1 MKKQRFFQWST
12 LDNAAKIFPPT
23 SSTKDSKVLRFA
35 CELTEE
41 VKPDLLQQAL
51 DETLRQFPFYRSRLK
66 KGIFWYY
73 LEEYEFAPKV
83 EPETD
88 PPCAMLYSGDSRD
101 ALFRVNWYHKR
112 INLEV
117 YHALSDGTG
126 ALHFLRVLVAHYL
139 ALAHGTDFEGLPPTL
154 DYDASATQKMDDS
167 FAKYYSAKDSAP
179 AHANPI
185 AYHLHG
191 AHLPDYRLSIIEG
204 QLSAQ
209 ALLHKAHDHGVT
221 LTVFLVSVLIL
232 SIHSQMSLREEK
244 RPVVITVPVN
254 LRNYFPSAT
263 ARNFFNVVNV
273 GYDFS
278 KGSGEMADI
287 IATVSAALKNELTA
301 EKLARRMNRL
311 AKLEHMMLLRVI
323 PLFLK
328 IPVLRLFNYL
338 SDREVTASFSNI
350 GRVDMPQPLH
360 PYIRLFDIFFV
371 TRRLQT
377 CMATFGDTFVITFT
391 TPLVSAD
398 VQRHFFR
405 TLTGMGIDVIVTT
418 NLAEFEEA
426 D

>member
-1 MKKQRFFQWST
+1 MKKQRIFQWST

-23 SSTKDSKVLRFA
+23 SSAKDSKVLRFA
-35 CELTEE
+35 CELTED
-41 VKPDLLQQAL
+41 VQPDFLQQAL
-51 DETLRQFPFYRSRLK
+51 DKTLRQFPFYRSRLK

-73 LEEYEFAPKV
+73 LEEYDYAPQV
-83 EPETD
+83 GPETD
-88 PPCAMLYSGDSRD
+88 PPCSMLYSGDSRD
-101 ALFRVNWYHKR
+101 ALFRVSWYRKR

-126 ALHFLRVLVAHYL
+126 ALNFLRVLVAHYL
-139 ALAHGTDFEGLPPTL
+139 TIAHDTDFEGLPPLL

-167 FAKYYSAKDSAP
+167 FAKYYSGKTSAP
-179 AHANPI
+179 PEINPV

-191 AHLPDYRLSIIEG
+191 ARLPDYRLSIIEG
-204 QLSAQ
+204 QMSAR
-209 ALLHKAHDHGVT
+209 ALLNKAHEYGVT
-221 LTVFLVSVLIL
+221 LTVFLVSALIS

-278 KGSGEMADI
+278 RGNGEFADI
-287 IATVSAALKNELTA
+287 VAAVSAALKSELTA
-301 EKLARRMNRL
+301 EKLAHRMNRL

-338 SDREVTASFSNI
+338 SDREITASFSNI
-350 GRVDMPQPLH
+350 GKVDMPAQLH

-371 TRRLQT
+371 TRRMQT

-391 TPLVSAD
+391 TPFVSAD
-398 VQRHFFR
+398 VQREFFR
-405 TLTGMGIDVIVTT
+405 TLTGMGIDATITS

>member
-1 MKKQRFFQWST
+1 MKSEWNK
-12 LDNAAKIFPPT
+12 LDNAAKIFPAAQ
-23 SSTKDSKVLRFA
+23 SKKDTQVFRFS
-35 CELTEE
+35 CELYKT
-41 VKPDLLQQAL
+41 VNKDLLQKATE
-51 DETLRQFPFYRSRLK
+51 DTLEEFDIFKSILRRGL
-66 KGIFWYY
+66 FWYY
-73 LEEYEFAPKV
+73 LEEYDYAPQV

-88 PPCAMLYSGDSRD
+88 PPCSMLYSGDSRD
-101 ALFRVNWYHKR
+101 ALFRVSWYRKR

-126 ALHFLRVLVAHYL
+126 ALNFLRVLVAHYL
-139 ALAHGTDFEGLPPTL
+139 TIAHDTDFEGLPPLL

-167 FAKYYSAKDSAP
+167 FAKYYSGKTSAP
-179 AHANPI
+179 PEINPV

-191 AHLPDYRLSIIEG
+191 ARLPDYRLSIIEG
-204 QLSAQ
+204 QMSAR
-209 ALLHKAHDHGVT
+209 ALLNKAHEYGVT
-221 LTVFLVSVLIL
+221 LTVFLVSALIS

-278 KGSGEMADI
+278 RGNGEFEDI
-287 IATVSAALKNELTA
+287 VATVSAALKSELTA

-338 SDREVTASFSNI
+338 SDREITASFSNI
-350 GRVDMPQPLH
+350 GKVDMPAQLH

-371 TRRLQT
+371 TRRMQT

-391 TPLVSAD
+391 TPFVSAD
-398 VQRHFFR
+398 VQREFFR
-405 TLTGMGIDVIVTT
+405 TLTGMGIDATITS